1 MPGVGRAVGAEYR
14 LGVAFDEAFHFYY
27 PDNLEALEA
36 AGCELVRF
44 SPVEDKSLPEG
55 LHGIYLGGGYPE
67 EHARTLSENASM
79 MESIRSYAMSGR
91 PVYAECGGLMYLS
104 QGIESLDGVRYPL
117 VGLLP
122 TWTRML
128 ESLKS
133 LGYVEVELAAD
144 SLFGV
149 RGEKFRGHEFH
160 YSELASN
167 PLSNGDWTAAYG
179 MLRRRA
185 DGRAFEG
192 FQKGRILASY
202 VHAHFA
208 SRPALVDRFVS
219 ICAERK

>member
-1 MPGVGRAVGAEYR
+1 
-14 LGVAFDEAFHFYY
+14 
-27 PDNLEALEA
+27 
-36 AGCELVRF
+36 
-44 SPVEDKSLPEG
+44 
-55 LHGIYLGGGYPE
+55 
-67 EHARTLSENASM
+67 
-79 MESIRSYAMSGR
+79 
-91 PVYAECGGLMYLS
+91 MYLS
-104 QGIESLDGVRYPL
+104 QGIESLDGRRYPL

-128 ESLKS
+128 ERLKS

-144 SLFGV
+144 SLFGA

-160 YSELASN
+160 YSELAGN

-179 MLRRRA
+179 VLRRRA
-185 DGRAFEG
+185 ELMASEG
-192 FQKGRILASY
+192 FQRGRILASY